1 MGNKLSLILAMGI
14 FLQIMLVSTD
24 LIGLQM
30 NISRG
35 YLAVSFVNNYI
46 AQKGVIDNEL
56 QNYVFQV
63 LGTYIVCVTDC
74 YASSG
79 GAIEYTIELEYNP
92 IANLI
97 KGNSNNFIIRQR
109 AFVE

>member
-1 MGNKLSLILAMGI
+1 MGSKLSLILGMGI

-30 NISRG
+30 NVSRG
-35 YLAVSFVNNYI
+35 YLAVSFINNYI

-56 QNYVFQV
+56 QDYVYQV
-63 LGTYIVCVTDC
+63 LGTYVDCANNC

-79 GAIEYTIELEYNP
+79 GAIEYTIQLEYNP

-97 KGNSNNFIIRQR
+97 KGNPNNFIIRQR

>member
-1 MGNKLSLILAMGI
+1 MGNKLSLILGMGI

-30 NISRG
+30 NVSRG
-35 YLAVSFVNNYI
+35 YLAVSFINNYI
-46 AQKGVIDNEL
+46 AQKGMIDNGL
-56 QNYVFQV
+56 QNYVYQV
-63 LGTYIVCVTDC
+63 LGSYIDCSAYC

-79 GAIEYTIELEYNP
+79 DSIEYTIELEYKP

>member
-1 MGNKLSLILAMGI
+1 MGNKLSLILGMGI
-14 FLQIMLVSTD
+14 FLQIILVSTD

-30 NISRG
+30 SVSRG
-35 YLAVSFVNNYI
+35 YLAVSFINNYI

-56 QNYVFQV
+56 QNYVYEV
-63 LGTYIVCVTDC
+63 LGTYINCDTYC
-74 YASSG
+74 YASAGSS
-79 GAIEYTIELEYNP
+79 IEYTIELEYNP

>member
-1 MGNKLSLILAMGI
+1 MGNKLSLILGMGI

-35 YLAVSFVNNYI
+35 YLAVSFINNYI

-63 LGTYIVCVTDC
+63 LGTYVDCVTDC

-79 GAIEYTIELEYNP
+79 SAIEYTIQLEYNP

>member
-1 MGNKLSLILAMGI
+1 MGNKLSLILGMGI

-35 YLAVSFVNNYI
+35 YLAVSFINNYI

-56 QNYVFQV
+56 QNYVYQV
-63 LGTYIVCVTDC
+63 LVTYIDCFNNC
-74 YASSG
+74 YAGPGS
-79 GAIEYTIELEYNP
+79 AIEYTIELKYNP

-97 KGNSNNFIIRQR
+97 KGDSNNFIIRQR

>member
-1 MGNKLSLILAMGI
+1 MGNKLALILGMGI

-30 NISRG
+30 NVSRG
-35 YLAVSFVNNYI
+35 YLTVSFINNYI

-79 GAIEYTIELEYNP
+79 SAIEYTIELEYNP

-109 AFVE
+109 AYVE